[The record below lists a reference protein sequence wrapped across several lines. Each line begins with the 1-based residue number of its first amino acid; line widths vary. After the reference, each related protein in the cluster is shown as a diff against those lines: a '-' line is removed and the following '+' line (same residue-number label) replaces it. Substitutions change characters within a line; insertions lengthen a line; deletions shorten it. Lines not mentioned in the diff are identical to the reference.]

1 MIKTKSI
8 YDKNPNG
15 NDGLRILIMRHHPR
29 GVKKE
34 CYDYW
39 LRELSPSK
47 DLLKRYNEGKIMW
60 DVFKPEFIAEIKYNP
75 HAHKAIIWIRD
86 KNKTQNITLLCKE
99 KEGENCHRHIVKA
112 IIEGRINL
120 VIFPVV

>member
-34 CYDYW
+34 RYDYW

-60 DVFKPEFIAEIKYNP
+60 DVFKPEFIAEIKIR
-75 HAHKAIIWIRD
+75 HRILLFFAKRRKAR
-86 KNKTQNITLLCKE
+86 
-99 KEGENCHRHIVKA
+99 IVTD
-112 IIEGRINL
+112 IS
-120 VIFPVV
+120 